1 VLVEDGKN
9 AHLRELDGAKERLSL
24 YRANVLD
31 YDSLRAAFSSCDG
44 VFHVASPIMNDD
56 PVSFHLL
63 IPTTHPYIV
72 LISKY
77 EPVHHHRNLNCFLFA
92 GTFAGCF

>member
-1 VLVEDGKN
+1 MNFFFLSIERHHLIFMNFFITAFIFALLPPVLVEDGKN

-44 VFHVASPIMNDD
+44 D
-56 PVSFHLL
+56 
-63 IPTTHPYIV
+63 THIY
-72 LISKY
+72 
-77 EPVHHHRNLNCFLFA
+77 
-92 GTFAGCF
+92 